1 MQIRLT
7 GSDRVRDQF
16 QAYAQYRIFTSIAR
30 HEHLVRIANVTVREE
45 ASNRE
50 RFLCVVSLDLRFSDS
65 ITARARGAHPNHA
78 IDRAADRLAS
88 LLGRLVP
95 QHVSS

>member
-1 MQIRLT
+1 MQIRVT

-16 QAYAQYRIFTSIAR
+16 QSYAEYRIFTSIAR
-30 HEHLVRIANVTVREE
+30 YEHLVRVANVTLRED
-45 ASNRE
+45 ASNRDP
-50 RFLCVVSLDLRFSDS
+50 FLCVVSLDLRLSDP

-78 IDRAADRLAS
+78 IDRAAERLAS
-88 LLGRLVP
+88 LLGRLAP